1 MATALVG
8 KNKDAAAHIM
18 TMALESVGNDLIAV
32 ANSYDRSDLP
42 FVVASLRLM
51 AEALSGM
58 MNDSGR
64 IIADSIVSN
73 TMTCGVDGAAL
84 REALGHGRTEE

>member
-8 KNKDAAAHIM
+8 KNEAAAAHIT